1 MTKKR
6 IAIDMDD
13 VMAAAGKKIL
23 GIYNRLIGTDFQ
35 EYHFIDKGYYDVLA
49 EENYHV
55 VREEIFKPNF
65 FRTLEVMPEAV
76 EVVDEART
84 HIGLQGLV
92 DIGQRDALL

>member
-35 EYHFIDKGYYDVLA
+35 EYHFIEKGYYDVLA

-65 FRTLEVMPEAV
+65 FGEYML
-76 EVVDEART
+76 
-84 HIGLQGLV
+84 
-92 DIGQRDALL
+92 